1 MRRVPSIGHQTRKA
15 PAKIISS
22 KIIEDGWSLRR
33 VSDLEILTANIFE
46 RVPWVVHGFSTRKG
60 GASRLDGVAT
70 LNLAFAEWDSPAAVA
85 KNRRAFAHALAAWKP
100 ASKHDAKIGSEPS
113 LVTLRQVHSD
123 VVWVF
128 SNASENPP
136 QGDAAIT
143 GRSGFYLAIQTAD
156 CVPILMADAS
166 RRVSAA
172 IHAGWRGTLA
182 RIVTKTL
189 GRMRFEFGTDPRDVI
204 AAIGPAIGPCC
215 YEVGPEVAQ
224 SFAGQFA
231 RAGEWFQGPFER
243 LATGEEPNP
252 LPWLTMMPP
261 GHEPPPERVQ
271 LDLAAANR
279 WQLVDAGVNARN
291 IAVSSLCTGCR
302 KDLFFSYRKEGAR
315 TGRML
320 SAIGISA
327 HSH

>member
-1 MRRVPSIGHQTRKA
+1 MMRRAPSIGRQTRTS
-15 PAKIISS
+15 PA

-33 VSDLEILTANIFE
+33 VSDLEILTAKIFE
-46 RVPWVVHGFSTRKG
+46 PVPWVVHGFSTRKG

-70 LNLAFAEWDSPAAVA
+70 LNLASTEWDSPAAAA
-85 KNRRAFAHALAAWKP
+85 KNRKAFVRALEARKP
-100 ASKHDAKIGSEPS
+100 ASKDDATIGEPS
-113 LVTLRQVHSD
+113 LITLRQIHSD
-123 VVWVF
+123 IVSVF
-128 SNASENPP
+128 SKASENAPR
-136 QGDAAIT
+136 GDAAIS
-143 GRSGFYLAIQTAD
+143 RQSGLHIAIQTAD
-156 CVPILMADAS
+156 CVPILMADAR
-166 RRVSAA
+166 RRVVAA
-172 IHAGWRGTLA
+172 VHAGWRGTLA
-182 RIVTKTL
+182 RVVTKTL
-189 GRMRFEFGTDPRDVI
+189 GRMRFEFGTDPQDVI
-204 AAIGPAIGPCC
+204 AAIGPAIRPCC

-224 SFAGQFA
+224 AFAGQFA

-279 WQLVDAGVNARN
+279 WQLVDAGVSPRN

-302 KDLFFSYRKEGAR
+302 KDLFFSYRKEGAG

-327 HSH
+327 HSR

>member
-1 MRRVPSIGHQTRKA
+1 MRRAPSIGRQTRKA
-15 PAKIISS
+15 PAKIIPS
-22 KIIEDGWSLRR
+22 KIIEDGWHLRR
-33 VSDLEILTANIFE
+33 VSDLEILTAKIFE
-46 RVPWVVHGFSTRKG
+46 QAPWVVHGFSTRKG

-70 LNLAFAEWDSPAAVA
+70 LNLASAEWDSPAAVA
-85 KNRRAFAHALAAWKP
+85 KNRKVFAHALAGRKP
-100 ASKHDAKIGSEPS
+100 ASKHGAKMGIEPS
-113 LVTLRQVHSD
+113 LVTLRQIHSD
-123 VVWVF
+123 VVYVF
-128 SNASENPP
+128 SKASENPP
-136 QGDAAIT
+136 QGDAAISRRN
-143 GRSGFYLAIQTAD
+143 GLYLAIQTAD

-166 RRVSAA
+166 RRVVAA
-172 IHAGWRGTLA
+172 VHAGWRGTLA
-182 RIVTKTL
+182 SIVTKTL
-189 GRMRFEFGTDPRDVI
+189 GRMRLEFGTDPRDVI

-224 SFAGQFA
+224 AFAGQFA
-231 RAGEWFQGPFER
+231 GAGEWFQGPFER

-302 KDLFFSYRKEGAR
+302 KDLFFSYRKEGAG

-320 SAIGISA
+320 SAIGISV
-327 HSH
+327 HSR

>member
-1 MRRVPSIGHQTRKA
+1 MMRRAPSIGRQTRTS
-15 PAKIISS
+15 PA

-33 VSDLEILTANIFE
+33 VSDLEILTAKIFE
-46 RVPWVVHGFSTRKG
+46 PVPWVVHGFSTRKG

-70 LNLAFAEWDSPAAVA
+70 LNLASTEWDSPAAVA
-85 KNRRAFAHALAAWKP
+85 KNRKAFVRALDARKP
-100 ASKHDAKIGSEPS
+100 ASKDDAAIGESS
-113 LVTLRQVHSD
+113 LITLRQIHSD
-123 VVWVF
+123 IVSVF
-128 SNASENPP
+128 SKASENAPR
-136 QGDAAIT
+136 GDAAISRRI
-143 GRSGFYLAIQTAD
+143 GLQLAIQTAD

-166 RRVSAA
+166 RRVVAA
-172 IHAGWRGTLA
+172 VHAGWRGTLA

-189 GRMRFEFGTDPRDVI
+189 GRMRLEFGTDPQDVI
-204 AAIGPAIGPCC
+204 AAIGPAIRPCC

-224 SFAGQFA
+224 AFAGQFA

-279 WQLVDAGVNARN
+279 WQLVDAGVSPRN

-302 KDLFFSYRKEGAR
+302 KDLFFSYRKEGAG

-327 HSH
+327 RSR

>member
-1 MRRVPSIGHQTRKA
+1 MTRRAPSIGRQTRKA
-15 PAKIISS
+15 PEKIIPS
-22 KIIEDGWSLRR
+22 KSIEDGWSLRR
-33 VSDLEILTANIFE
+33 VSDLEILTAKIFE
-46 RVPWVVHGFSTRKG
+46 PVPWVVHGFSTRKG

-70 LNLAFAEWDSPAAVA
+70 LNLASTEWDSPAAVA
-85 KNRRAFAHALAAWKP
+85 KNRKAFVRALDARKP
-100 ASKHDAKIGSEPS
+100 ASKDDAAIGEPS
-113 LVTLRQVHSD
+113 LITLRQIHSD
-123 VVWVF
+123 IVSVF
-128 SNASENPP
+128 SEASENAPR
-136 QGDAAIT
+136 GDGAIS
-143 GRSGFYLAIQTAD
+143 RQSGLHLAIETAD

-166 RRVSAA
+166 RRVVAA
-172 IHAGWRGTLA
+172 VHAGWRGTLA

-189 GRMRFEFGTDPRDVI
+189 GRMRFEFGTDPQDVI

-224 SFAGQFA
+224 AFAGQFA
-231 RAGEWFQGPFER
+231 QAGEWFQGPFER

-279 WQLVDAGVNARN
+279 WQLVNAGVSPRN
-291 IAVSSLCTGCR
+291 IAVSSLCTSCR
-302 KDLFFSYRKEGAR
+302 KDLFFSYRKEGAG

-327 HSH
+327 RSR